1 MSMSNRANELICR
14 IMELEFTCLDLQL
27 FLNTHPGEP
36 KATEVFNDC
45 SRRLRE
51 LKQCFDKECGPLQGF
66 GWSGLHGGC
75 WVNATPWPWE
85 C

>member
-1 MSMSNRANELICR
+1 MNNRANELMCQ

-66 GWSGLHGGC
+66 GWSGLHAGC
-75 WVNATPWPWE
+75 WANATPWPWE